1 MDTNETNETT
11 AAGCCRLGQGLHY
24 RSAEWLRLAEAGCWS
39 DCWPEIDRD
48 GLITGRTIGDE
59 PGFLNVGEEAMI
71 AEDEARAGGWTI
83 DEDDCRAEPR
93 PVLVEIATADE
104 TIRICG
110 GLEEFAGL
118 EHTAISEACEAYN
131 RAATAALDG
140 VGRLHPVEPRGQR
153 LLHSAWMGAKWGCA
167 SGAVATMATDL
178 TEDEKAAISAADD
191 AGREAARKVISA
203 ADAADAAVEARLE
216 SRPVEGT
223 GWYVYVGGAD
233 AGGPFETEAD
243 ALAHWQARS

>member
-1 MDTNETNETT
+1 MSTKDTT
-11 AAGCCRLGQGLHY
+11 A
-24 RSAEWLRLAEAGCWS
+24 
-39 DCWPEIDRD
+39 
-48 GLITGRTIGDE
+48 
-59 PGFLNVGEEAMI
+59 
-71 AEDEARAGGWTI
+71 
-83 DEDDCRAEPR
+83 AEPR

-110 GLEEFAGL
+110 GLEDFAGL
-118 EHTAISEACEAYN
+118 EHRAMEAACEAYN

-153 LLHSAWMGAKWGCA
+153 LLHSAWMGAKWGCS

-191 AGREAARKVISA
+191 AGREAAKKLIEA

-223 GWYVYVGGAD
+223 GWYVYVGGQD

-243 ALAHWQARS
+243 ALSAWQARS